1 MRTPFKA
8 SPRIAASFVLATAS
22 FSLLALHCGTDD
34 GTQPGGGAG
43 TTMQPTSGSGGSA
56 ATQAGS
62 GGMTT
67 GGVPTAGSSSGG
79 AGTGTGGTLPT
90 AGTAGSGGSGGG
102 AGSSAGASGSGG
114 GGGGTGGSSGVSFGP
129 VKELLSKTC
138 AGAKCH
144 DAASMQ
150 VDWITADG
158 LYMRL
163 TTALPQD
170 TPHCPGNIPVIPGNP
185 DGSLLLQAIK
195 GKPTCNK
202 AGGGMETIARM
213 PDDCST
219 TGTDP
224 RPCLTDTQIKLVS
237 DWIAA
242 GAPMQ

>member
-1 MRTPFKA
+1 VT
-8 SPRIAASFVLATAS
+8 
-22 FSLLALHCGTDD
+22 
-34 GTQPGGGAG
+34 
-43 TTMQPTSGSGGSA
+43 
-56 ATQAGS
+56 
-62 GGMTT
+62 
-67 GGVPTAGSSSGG
+67 
-79 AGTGTGGTLPT
+79 
-90 AGTAGSGGSGGG
+90 
-102 AGSSAGASGSGG
+102 
-114 GGGGTGGSSGVSFGP
+114 FGQ

-144 DAASMQ
+144 DAASTQ
-150 VDWITADG
+150 ADWITSDG

-170 TPHCPGNIPVIPGNP
+170 TPHCPGNIPVIPSNP
-185 DGSLLLQAIK
+185 EGSLLLQAIK
-195 GKPTCNK
+195 GRPTCNK

-224 RPCLTDTQIKLVS
+224 RACLTDTQIKLVS

>member
-1 MRTPFKA
+1 MPTPFKV
-8 SPRIAASFVLATAS
+8 SRRIAAPFILATAS
-22 FSLLALHCGTDD
+22 VSLGALNCGTDD
-34 GTQPGGGAG
+34 ASPSGMAG
-43 TTMQPTSGSGGSA
+43 TTAQPTSGSGGS

-67 GGVPTAGSSSGG
+67 GGVTTAGSSSSGAG
-79 AGTGTGGTLPT
+79 AGTGGTVATG
-90 AGTAGSGGSGGG
+90 GTAGSGGSGGG
-102 AGSSAGASGSGG
+102 AGGSAGSSGSGG
-114 GGGGTGGSSGVSFGP
+114 GGGAGVTFGQ

-144 DAASMQ
+144 DAASTQ
-150 VDWITADG
+150 ADWISSDG

-170 TPHCPGNIPVIPGNP
+170 TPHCPGNIPVIPSNP
-185 DGSLLLQAIK
+185 EGSLLLQAIK

-224 RPCLTDTQIKLVS
+224 RACLTDMQIKLVS